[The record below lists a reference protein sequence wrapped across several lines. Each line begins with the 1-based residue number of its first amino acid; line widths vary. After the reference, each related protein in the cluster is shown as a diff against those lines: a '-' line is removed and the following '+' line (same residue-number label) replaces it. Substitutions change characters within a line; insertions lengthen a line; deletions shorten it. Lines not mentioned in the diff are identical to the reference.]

1 MGDEKKGFN
10 MSMVCISLSSAGS
23 RRGKGSGVNYVPD
36 VPPCPGGILLKER
49 CLGCLSFCL
58 GPEGDSS
65 RGSLGDPHTKESG
78 MLRGKLDFRDWRPV

>member
-10 MSMVCISLSSAGS
+10 MSVVCISLSSAGS
-23 RRGKGSGVNYVPD
+23 RRGKGRGVNYVPD

-58 GPEGDSS
+58 GPEGDSPGGPRETLIQKS
-65 RGSLGDPHTKESG
+65 RGCSAEN
-78 MLRGKLDFRDWRPV
+78 